1 MRHDLTADAATQP
14 GTTPWITGT
23 VRPAAWLIAA
33 LTALIVLAGCGTRP
47 GPETLLPVANLP
59 DTRANLTVLTATN
72 RALSSIDPPLYG
84 NERGA
89 MSYEE
94 YGLRVAPPAAGGS
107 AASGLIAP
115 DIKVVKRSRF
125 GRSTF
130 MEKVRQSQRAHDGSV
145 ILFVHG
151 YNNTYQ
157 EAIFRLAGI
166 AAESGVN
173 AVPVV
178 FSWPSAASV
187 TGYVADRD
195 SSAFAR
201 DDLTAL
207 LTDLAM
213 DSPSSRVTVVGH
225 SMGSWLVME
234 TLRELRQTGRGDVIA
249 RLEVGLASPDIDL
262 DVFRKQAQDIGPMTP
277 PLTVLVAPDDHA
289 LAASA
294 RVAGGKARLGA
305 IHVND
310 PQMQALAR
318 QAGVRLI
325 DISALPASGRAN
337 HDRFLALAT
346 LRTPG
351 TEDNPLQELRN
362 TGAYVLGSAGRIL
375 AYGVR

>member
-1 MRHDLTADAATQP
+1 MQDDATAAPLCQTRRSALLRRSRT
-14 GTTPWITGT
+14 
-23 VRPAAWLIAA
+23 WLAPA
-33 LTALIVLAGCGTRP
+33 LTALIVLTGCATRP
-47 GPETLLPVANLP
+47 GPEALLPVANLP
-59 DTRANLTVLTATN
+59 DRSANLTVLTATN
-72 RALSSIDPPLYG
+72 RALATTNPPSYG
-84 NERGA
+84 SERST
-89 MSYEE
+89 MSYES
-94 YGLRVAPPAAGGS
+94 YDLRVALPS
-107 AASGLIAP
+107 AKANALTEP
-115 DIKVVKRSRF
+115 DIKVVERHRF
-125 GRSTF
+125 GRPAF
-130 MEKVRQSQRAHDGSV
+130 LQQLRAQQRGRDDTI

-157 EAIFRLAGI
+157 EAIIRLAGI
-166 AAESGVN
+166 AAESDIN

-207 LTDLAM
+207 LIDLAAT
-213 DSPSSRVTVVGH
+213 SPNSDVMVMGH

-234 TLRELRQTGRGDVIA
+234 ALRELRQTGRDDVISH
-249 RLEVGLASPDIDL
+249 LQVGLASPDIDL
-262 DVFRKQAQDIGPMTP
+262 DVFRKQINDVGRLTP
-277 PLTVLVAPDDHA
+277 PLTVLVSPADRA

-294 RVAGGKARLGA
+294 RVSGGKPRLGA
-305 IHVND
+305 VRVDD
-310 PQMQALAR
+310 PQMRALAE

-346 LRTPG
+346 LRSPVTR
-351 TEDNPLQELRN
+351 DNPLQELRN

-375 AYGVR
+375 EYGVR